1 MICHK
6 PKILLLIAQTKS
18 TRTIINLTWSKDL
31 KRPKIPNNQPN
42 SPTRLETNACQ
53 KAFAATGGVNQE
65 PIMLKVT
72 LPDVK
77 IIYITGAVSLKEL
90 TSANGYLHLEKTK
103 LSIFIL
109 HK

>member
-6 PKILLLIAQTKS
+6 PKILLLIAQKY
-18 TRTIINLTWSKDL
+18 KDYHKPNMIQRL

-65 PIMLKVT
+65 PLMLKVT

-77 IIYITGAVSLKEL
+77 NIYITGAVSLKEL
-90 TSANGYLHLEKTK
+90 TSANGYLHIEKTK